1 MNVKENVKIKMCG
14 LTSLEDIEAVNA
26 LLPDYIG
33 FVFAAASRR
42 YISFEAA
49 AALKKRLDPG
59 IRAVGVF
66 VDEAPETVADLLR
79 QGTIDL
85 AQLHGHEDEAYLKK
99 LRGLTKKPLIRAF
112 RAASPEDILLANASS
127 ADFVLL
133 DSGAGSGRT
142 FAWELLR
149 DIRRPFFLAGGLTP
163 ENVGEAIEVCCPFA
177 VDVSS
182 GIETEGRKDPD
193 KMKAFSAEVRK
204 LRDILYEIKFT

>member
-1 MNVKENVKIKMCG
+1 MNILENVKIKMCG
-14 LTSLEDIEAVNA
+14 LTSLADIEAVNV

-42 YISFEAA
+42 YITFEAA
-49 AALKKRLDPG
+49 SALKTRLDPG

-66 VDEAPETVADLLR
+66 VDEVPETVAELLR

-85 AQLHGHEDEAYLKK
+85 AQLHGHEDEAYIKK
-99 LRGLTKKPLIRAF
+99 LRGLTKNPLIRAF
-112 RAASPEDILLANASS
+112 RVTSPEDIHLANASS

-149 DIRRPFFLAGGLTP
+149 DIRRPYFLAGGLAP
-163 ENVGEAIEVCCPFA
+163 ENVGEAIKTCRPFA

-193 KMKAFSAEVRK
+193 KMKAFSDAVRK
-204 LRDILYEIKFT
+204 N